1 MRGRNTENLII
12 DIDSRMPNYQQ
23 KRYVVMKFIY
33 DEKHIVFKDIG
44 KGRRKKEVQDGIKV
58 IIALVNNSIT

>member
-23 KRYVVMKFIY
+23 KRYVLMKFFHR
-33 DEKHIVFKDIG
+33 DKHIVFSDVG
-44 KGRRKKEVQDGIKV
+44 KGRRRKEVFDGVEV
-58 IIALVNNSIT
+58 IMGMVM